1 VTLRTLVI
9 ATLAGASIAGA
20 ASAAEFDDFQSMCV
34 KTEADAAAALAAA
47 DAAGWMPLPQAL
59 LAQITSTSK
68 GMEKAEGRLRSDPT
82 GLQFMVV
89 ASGSGMFG
97 GSTQRLA
104 ICMLGVAPA
113 KAGLVNELAAWAAVP
128 EEPSFS
134 KDGAHGYVFSVEAG
148 GHMRL
153 DPKSAEMTAGRA
165 KVAFAQSN
173 PQVTMIA
180 IGLPVK

>member
-1 VTLRTLVI
+1 MRTLVI
-9 ATLAGASIAGA
+9 ATLAAASIAGA

-34 KTEADAAAALAAA
+34 KTDATAAAALAAA
-47 DAAGWMPLPQAL
+47 DAAGWMPLPQAML
-59 LAQITSTSK
+59 TQLVSSSK
-68 GMEKAEGRLRSDPT
+68 GMEKAEGRLRSDPK

-89 ASGSGMFG
+89 ASGSGIFG
-97 GSTQRLA
+97 GSPQRLA

-113 KAGLVNELAAWAAVP
+113 KAGLVDQLAAWAAVP

-134 KDGAHGYVFSVEAG
+134 NDGTHGYVFSVEAG

-153 DPKSAEMTAGRA
+153 DPKGPDMTAGRA
-165 KVAFAQSN
+165 KVAFAKST